1 MYMVGVIRINGYLH
15 VHNYINYMYMY
26 IYMKLIRVLTV
37 YMCRWGILQED
48 K

>member
-15 VHNYINYMYMY
+15 VHNYINYMYM
-26 IYMKLIRVLTV
+26 KLIRVLTV